1 MQLHKLRSKF
11 KILKSFNLT
20 MIIFSIIIVF
30 IFVQILV
37 FSPSDVN
44 LFNKNTDSS
53 DKRSTVSKGQLAQQ
67 VQKDKKSVEQQMRG
81 IHLVENNKNQKGW
94 ELFAE
99 EASGSEDANWV
110 LKKVKIEFYADDQS
124 AYTVTGDVGEI
135 NGTSKDILIRGQV
148 ITTSTNGY
156 EFKTNDLRF
165 HSKTKLL
172 TTNDFVQMTG
182 PADDSGPGFSMT
194 GTGLKID
201 LNKNK
206 MQILSSVEA
215 EKIINKNKF
224 QINSKTAE
232 FSNRSQEAAFMGAV
246 QMKYQKATLLAPI
259 AFFKYSNTKKILKTV
274 LLQQGVTLKEIER
287 SGQCK
292 ELEIDLEEDK
302 MTLRGAP
309 KVQMGEDQIVGDE
322 IVFLDGGKKVKINN
336 VKATG
341 KK

>member
-1 MQLHKLRSKF
+1 MQLRKQLSKF
-11 KILKSFNLT
+11 KIFKRFNIT
-20 MIIFSIIIVF
+20 MILFSLIIVF

-44 LFNKNTDSS
+44 LVTKNT
-53 DKRSTVSKGQLAQQ
+53 AQSEKLKMMAAA
-67 VQKDKKSVEQQMRG
+67 QKQKKSVEQQMRG

-110 LKKVKIEFYADDQS
+110 LKKVKIEFYADDLS

-135 NGTSKDILIRGQV
+135 NGTSKDIVIRGEV

-165 HSKTKLL
+165 QSKTKQLI
-172 TTNDFVQMTG
+172 TNDFVQVTG
-182 PADDSGPGFSMT
+182 PEDESGPGFSMT

-206 MQILSSVEA
+206 MYILSSVEA
-215 EKIINKNKF
+215 EKSINKNLF

-232 FSNRSQEAAFMGAV
+232 FSNKSQEAAFMGSV

-274 LLQQGVTLKEIER
+274 LLQQGVTLKDMER

-292 ELEIDLEEDK
+292 ELEMDLEEDK

-309 KVQMGEDQIVGDE
+309 KVQMGEDQIIGDE